1 MTSKNQFGGPF
12 GSSTNKV
19 EELKEVLKGRKDP
32 SKTSHTETAENN
44 NSQELDSLKKQ
55 IEELQNKL
63 TNAGEELKKE
73 KHEKLRVMADFDNAR
88 KRLTREQEESMRYG
102 NEKLIKEFLPIF
114 DSLEMTILHSKE
126 RDISETNPILEG
138 LDLILKQVQD
148 LLIKFGVSIIEGYGK
163 PFDPH
168 TQEAIGKVEN
178 PEVAPGHVAL
188 VHRKGYLLFD
198 RVIRPALVSVAETL
212 H

>member
-32 SKTSHTETAENN
+32 SKTSQTETAENN

-73 KHEKLRVMADFDNAR
+73 KHEK
-88 KRLTREQEESMRYG
+88 
-102 NEKLIKEFLPIF
+102 
-114 DSLEMTILHSKE
+114 
-126 RDISETNPILEG
+126 
-138 LDLILKQVQD
+138 
-148 LLIKFGVSIIEGYGK
+148 
-163 PFDPH
+163 
-168 TQEAIGKVEN
+168 
-178 PEVAPGHVAL
+178 
-188 VHRKGYLLFD
+188 
-198 RVIRPALVSVAETL
+198 
-212 H
+212 

>member
-32 SKTSHTETAENN
+32 GKIPQTDTAEDKTS
-44 NSQELDSLKKQ
+44 QGLDPLKKQ
-55 IEELQNKL
+55 IEALQQKL
-63 TNAGEELKKE
+63 IHADEELKKE
-73 KHEKLRVMADFDNAR
+73 KHEKLRVLADFDNAR
-88 KRLTREQEESMRYG
+88 KRLVREQEESMRYG
-102 NEKLIKEFLPIF
+102 NEKLIKEFLPIL
-114 DSLEMTILHSKE
+114 DSLEMTVIHSKE
-126 RDISETNPILEG
+126 RDVSETNPMLEG
-138 LDLILKQVQD
+138 LDLILKQVQG
-148 LLIKFGVSIIEGYGK
+148 LLAKFGVSMIEGYGK

-168 TQEAIGKVEN
+168 TQEAIGKVEH
-178 PEVAPGHVAL
+178 PEVSPGHVAL

-198 RVIRPALVSVAETL
+198 RVIRPAMVSVAETL